1 MQKYFRLAWKYL
13 NRLLL
18 ALLSFILL
26 YGLAVLLCGLL
37 TVNNSFAQTPRGI
50 EVVVM
55 DNGVHTDLA
64 LPVKTSV
71 IDWNNYLFLQDYR
84 GAKAS
89 FTHFAFGWGNRKFYM
104 ETPEWRDLELDV
116 ALSAAFGFG
125 KSAMHVYYLAAAPK
139 TSHKNVVLKLS
150 EAQYQDL
157 VNYILHSFQQ
167 DENGR
172 FLLIKNKGY
181 TSTDNF
187 YEANGSFSL
196 LKTCNAWTNSGLK
209 AAGVKTVFWAP
220 LPHLMMHR
228 LRKLNG
234 SGSTH

>member
-1 MQKYFRLAWKYL
+1 MQNPLSLAWKFL
-13 NRLLL
+13 MNTLL
-18 ALLSFILL
+18 ALLSFIML
-26 YGLAVLLCGLL
+26 YGLTILLCGLL
-37 TVNNSFAQTPRGI
+37 TVNNSFAQTPSGI

-71 IDWNNYLFLQDYR
+71 IDWNQYLNVEDFK
-84 GAKAS
+84 GANAR
-89 FTHFAFGWGNRKFYM
+89 FTHVAFGWGNRKFYM
-104 ETPEWRDLELDV
+104 ETPAWRDLNLEV
-116 ALSAAFGFG
+116 ALAAAFGFG
-125 KSAMHVYYLAAAPK
+125 KSAMHVYYLPTAPK
-139 TSHKNVVLKLS
+139 TSSRNVVLKLS
-150 EAQYQDL
+150 EEQYQQL

-167 DENGR
+167 ENGR

-209 AAGVKTVFWAP
+209 AAGIKTVFWAP
-220 LPHLMMHR
+220 LPHLMMR
-228 LRKLNG
+228 KLRKLNAG
-234 SGSTH
+234 TSQ